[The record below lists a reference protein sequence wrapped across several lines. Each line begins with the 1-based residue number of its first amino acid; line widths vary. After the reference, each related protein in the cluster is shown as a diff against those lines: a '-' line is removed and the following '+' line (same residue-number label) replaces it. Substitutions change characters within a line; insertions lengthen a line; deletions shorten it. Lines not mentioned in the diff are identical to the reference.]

1 MSLSKIIKEYLEI
14 EINSKQTLNSDT
26 VNRKKPYKDV
36 MTSTIKNSG
45 NNAEDFGWWLNIDK
59 RTLNYIT
66 SKSGRN
72 RDIRFIE
79 ALRFAVAANFS
90 LADSLDFLSVCNFGL
105 NLDCLRDKCFLLVLA
120 YPHTNKEEL
129 MERLNCLNIINNDL
143 HDDSLKNCIEELNR
157 KLG

>member
-1 MSLSKIIKEYLEI
+1 MNLHKILKEYLVN
-14 EINSKQTLNSDT
+14 EINSKQAVNSDT

-45 NNAEDFGWWLNIDK
+45 NKAEDFGWWLNIDK

-79 ALRFAVAANFS
+79 ALRFAVVANFS
-90 LADSLDFLSVCNFGL
+90 LADSLNFLSVCNFGL

-120 YPHTNKEEL
+120 YPHTNEEEL
-129 MERLNCLNIINNDL
+129 MGRLNCLNIIDNDL
-143 HDDSLKNCIEELNR
+143 HDDNLKKCIEELNR